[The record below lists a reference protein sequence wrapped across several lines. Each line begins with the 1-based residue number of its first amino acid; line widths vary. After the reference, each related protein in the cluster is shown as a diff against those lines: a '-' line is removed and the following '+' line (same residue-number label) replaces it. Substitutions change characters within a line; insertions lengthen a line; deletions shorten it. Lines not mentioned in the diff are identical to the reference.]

1 MLRLRNF
8 LVFFILCFLSLF
20 LFGESKSEVL
30 GRVLNLNSWDIGSG
44 FTFDSKGGVLFD
56 SALWTKNGSTYTS
69 RKEPKG
75 VTLKEN
81 GNRIEITRY
90 DDSNYGNF
98 FKDASI
104 TVILNNKVSSHTEV
118 SFGGAYT
125 VTPLLC
131 LTMAKKVGAKNFDDL
146 KEKGQHCGKLV
157 DTIVSSIFNDTAL
170 ELYTRDIQKSNLKRM
185 KSSSETLSKI
195 VTDRTERAGNWIF
208 DSKPREGRF
217 FNKSLGGNAGRAA
230 SAVSEAVDVC
240 RALFPNSLLRPSN
253 TTTVP
258 NKKSAVN

>member
-56 SALWTKNGSTYTS
+56 SALWTKIGSAYTS
-69 RKEPKG
+69 REEPKG

-90 DDSNYGNF
+90 DDSNDGNF
-98 FKDASI
+98 FKNASI
-104 TVILNNKVSSHTEV
+104 TVILNNKVSSHTEIA
-118 SFGGAYT
+118 FGGAYT
-125 VTPLLC
+125 VTPFLC
-131 LTMAKKVGAKNFDDL
+131 LAMAKAVGANNLDDL
-146 KEKGQHCGKLV
+146 KEKGQYCGLLV
-157 DTIVSSIFNDTAL
+157 NTVVSIFTDTPL
-170 ELYTRDIQKSNLKRM
+170 ELHTRNVQKSNLRRM
-185 KSSSETLSKI
+185 KSSSKTLSKI
-195 VTDRTERAGNWIF
+195 VTKRTERRGNWIF
-208 DSKPREGRF
+208 NSKPREGSF
-217 FNKSLGGNAGRAA
+217 FNKSLGGDAGRAA
-230 SAVSEAVDVC
+230 WAVSEAVDIC
-240 RALFPNSLLRPSN
+240 RTLFPNSLLRPSN

-258 NKKSAVN
+258 NKKSTVN